1 MSFTK
6 QLELATLNLQ
16 NFSEEAVKGT
26 IFKVISLVVKRTPVD
41 LGTARGNWQAT
52 VNAPSASPIART
64 DTSGGPTINSAQKIL
79 NQMPLGSTFYL
90 TNNLPYILMLEYG
103 GYPNPPKGGEGKT
116 VGGFSRQAPQGM
128 LRVTLSEVARAL
140 K

>member
-41 LGTARGNWQAT
+41 IGTARGNWQAT
-52 VNAPSASPIART
+52 VNAPSASPIPVKDRE
-64 DTSGGPTINSAQKIL
+64 GGPTISKAQKVL

-90 TNNLPYILMLEYG
+90 TNNLPYILTLEYG
-103 GYPNPPKGGEGKT
+103 GYPNPPKGGQGKT
-116 VGGFSRQAPQGM
+116 INGFSRLAPQGM

>member
-26 IFKVISLVVKRTPVD
+26 IFKVIGMVIKRTPVD

-52 VNAPSASPIART
+52 VNSPSVSPIAVQ
-64 DTSGGPTINSAQKIL
+64 DKSGDPTITKAQKVL
-79 NQMPLGSTFYL
+79 DQMPLGSTFYL
-90 TNNLPYILMLEYG
+90 TNNLPYILKLEYG
-103 GYPNPPKGGEGKT
+103 GYPNPPKGGQGKT
-116 VGGFSRQAPQGM
+116 INGFSRLAPQGM